1 MDATQIVT
9 FATPVIVPLVIAG
22 IKALK
27 PKIPT
32 WLLPLIA
39 GPLGALLE
47 YINHLVMGG
56 NMNIAV
62 AVLLGLAGVGVRE
75 VVDQLRP
82 VSDPVEPK

>member
-1 MDATQIVT
+1 MDASQIVT
-9 FATPVIVPLVIAG
+9 FATPILVPLVIAG
-22 IKALK
+22 FKLIK
-27 PKIPT
+27 PNIPT
-32 WLLPLIA
+32 WLLPVLA

-75 VVDQLRP
+75 VVDQIKP
-82 VSDPVEPK
+82 SPAEPKD